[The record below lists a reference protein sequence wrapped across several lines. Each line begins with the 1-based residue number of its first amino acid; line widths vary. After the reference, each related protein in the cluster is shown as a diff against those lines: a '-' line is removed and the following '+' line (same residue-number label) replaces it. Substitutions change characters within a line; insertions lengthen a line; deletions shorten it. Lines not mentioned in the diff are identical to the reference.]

1 MTTNLLF
8 LSASLLAATALPSV
22 AQNDSQVIDH
32 VLEYSGTDITGRIDF
47 TYDPDGRVTE
57 ILTQV
62 PTAEG
67 SYENSKK
74 ESYGYDDQ
82 GRRNVVEKLLWDE
95 TYEYWYAN
103 STEDD
108 KRKEVVFN
116 DDNRPSEIF
125 YYDEFDSN
133 TETWGKQYNARGKFE
148 YSGNKGTETRTKY
161 KNGIPMAN
169 SATVINYTFDENR
182 RITEKITNLS
192 MDIDFDYE
200 PENIPQDR
208 FVYEYDDHGNVT
220 LEKHFNNLLGDVE
233 ASWSLM
239 YSYKFEYEYD
249 ADGNIT
255 RKKEFHYDDVEA
267 SYVLYS
273 DLTYEYFYGSTVALD
288 LPYYNDFGQAGSF
301 DGFST
306 KDGNADGSSWA
317 LNGNGE
323 IACTSTKA
331 SEEPDIVYLPAMN
344 FSTEHEVF
352 ISMKAKAGDAA
363 HPGQLQLIL
372 CYNDEEHT
380 GMGYI
385 GDIKQITGQEFT
397 EITGRIVVEK
407 NSPYVIGICFD
418 NNQVGSTIVIDDIK
432 VENGRST
439 KTPQS
444 PFGLSATP
452 ASDGS
457 LQVKLTWYPPTQD
470 IAGNYLLGDDGYT
483 VDNMLLYR
491 DDLEEPLFETGKVGT
506 SLAAEFIDTTVPE
519 QGEYTY
525 RVYAEVDGLCS
536 DAAVVTLRVGY
547 PVPGQI
553 TGFKVVENEDHSV
566 TLSWDAPDAKDGDV
580 KYWILRNNEEVEREF
595 VGTSYTDRGIDTSA
609 GQAYCYYMV
618 QPYNEMGPAQ
628 ATYSELLFVGE
639 PNPVPF
645 MESWAGGYGTYQWMN
660 DEITLTADSQW
671 GFGGLLEGSNV
682 TPQDNDGGM
691 AVFLSRNESEDATEV
706 VRLTCEK
713 IDLSSTT
720 APEMAFFMYH
730 LTGEATGDA
739 IVVEASTD
747 NGEFKIMS
755 DPIPVS
761 GYATEGW
768 TQHIIPLDGFTGEKN
783 VRIGLRGI
791 SSGTHH
797 IFIDNLMVGEKGC
810 AGVEPVITGN
820 TRIYSLNGE
829 IIINAASESD
839 IKVFSINGTQIYA
852 GTATTA
858 NIPVAQGIYV
868 VAINGQASKVIV
880 K

>member
-233 ASWSLM
+233 ASWSFM

-525 RVYAEVDGLCS
+525 RVYAEVDGLRS

-566 TLSWDAPDAKDGDV
+566 TLSWDAPAAEDGDV
-580 KYWILRNNEEVEREF
+580 KYWILRNNEKIEREF

-618 QPYNEMGPAQ
+618 QPYNDMGPAP

-639 PNPVPF
+639 SSKVPF
-645 MESWAGGYGTYQWMN
+645 KESFAGKTPSHMWM
-660 DEITLTADSQW
+660 DEIVTGGDHAW
-671 GFGGLLEGSNV
+671 GYASS
-682 TPQDNDGGM
+682 TSSIQPQDNDGGM
-691 AVFLSRNESEDATEV
+691 ALFQSTQLDEGDV
-706 VRLTCEK
+706 VRFTSEK
-713 IDLSSTT
+713 IDLSAT
-720 APEMAFFMYH
+720 AEPEMTFYMYH

-739 IVVEASTD
+739 VVIEASKD
-747 NGEFKIMS
+747 NGEYVTVNNAIA
-755 DPIPVS
+755 VS
-761 GYATEGW
+761 GYEEESW
-768 TQHIIPLDGFTGEKN
+768 TQHTVSLADFAGEKN
-783 VRIGLRGI
+783 VRISLRGI
-791 SSGTHH
+791 SAATHD
-797 IFIDNLMVGEKGC
+797 IAIDNIVVGEKGC
-810 AGVEPVITGN
+810 AGVENVLAASTVV
-820 TRIYSLNGE
+820 YSANGE
-829 IIINAASESD
+829 IIISAADECD
-839 IKVFSINGTQIYA
+839 IRIFGISGTPVYS
-852 GTATTA
+852 TTA
-858 NIPVAQGIYV
+858 STANVPVDKGIYIV
-868 VAINGQASKVIV
+868 TIDGAAVKVIV